1 MSSSKSCKV
10 KIQRKTAIV
19 MVSRK
24 MVIRAEY
31 VKRLSSEE
39 YQKLSRQRNGVEGI
53 PSVLRRKYH
62 VDHIPARGLLRS
74 KTFFLLKVGA
84 YNIKK
89 LLKYLAAPREQSAF
103 DPIIV

>member
-1 MSSSKSCKV
+1 
-10 KIQRKTAIV
+10 

-53 PSVLRRKYH
+53 PSVLRCKYN
-62 VDHIPARGLLRS
+62 VDNIPVRGLLRS

-89 LLKYLAAPREQSAF
+89 LLKHLPAPRAQSAF
-103 DPIIV
+103 NPIMT